1 MSIDLFMQLFTDINK
16 GTNKKFIVKK
26 MPIVHSIPLLQFSR
40 QRTLYY
46 YRKKKKKEEKERKN
60 RKRVIKSH
68 ASLEDKSFL

>member
-1 MSIDLFMQLFTDINK
+1 MSINLFTQLCTGINK
-16 GTNKKFIVKK
+16 GTNEKFIVEK
-26 MPIVHSIPLLQFSR
+26 MPIAHSIPLLQFFL

-46 YRKKKKKEEKERKN
+46 YRKKKKEEKERKN